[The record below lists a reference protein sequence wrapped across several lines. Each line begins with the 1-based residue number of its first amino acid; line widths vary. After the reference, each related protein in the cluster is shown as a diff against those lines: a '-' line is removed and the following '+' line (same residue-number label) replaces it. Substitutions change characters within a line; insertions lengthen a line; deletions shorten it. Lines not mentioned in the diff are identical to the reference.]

1 MRAPAPARLIAAAL
15 VDCSAGSVAP
25 APRRG
30 AWNSRRRRGT
40 RARRSFVATCGR
52 RRRRPADDAR
62 SFRPIFRS
70 GLAVQVRIVAPDDQQ
85 FAEVLDRRAGEL
97 AADLGKQ
104 RIALAAHIIEH
115 ADLDELMCFE
125 RNIDLMQ
132 HGGRQ
137 SMRSDRDDGAQMVRL
152 GAQRAALFG
161 GHIVH
166 ARSLPCAVEILSAGR
181 GRHVARGRALV

>member
-15 VDCSAGSVAP
+15 VDCSVSSVAP

-52 RRRRPADDAR
+52 RHRRPADDAR

-70 GLAVQVRIVAPDDQQ
+70 GLAVQARIVAPDDQQ

-137 SMRSDRDDGAQMVRL
+137 SMRSDRDDGAQMVRP
-152 GAQRAALFG
+152 GAKRSQFG
-161 GHIVH
+161 G
-166 ARSLPCAVEILSAGR
+166 GR
-181 GRHVARGRALV
+181 GLHRESVT